1 MPNAAIWAR
10 MRAVG
15 AEPSLFSA
23 EELELVSRTAETG
36 DFHLPSSPSCEIPLR
51 AELSSPVK
59 QIADA
64 AQVCLDAVGPCLPVM
79 QNTLRASAATAAGKL
94 SRAFPVFR
102 EEIYRLLRQDEEH
115 RDALLAAVSSCRH
128 EERQL
133 VCLHIAARISHRE
146 NDAAALCLALEKCE
160 KKVLLFT
167 AALEKLERE
176 MEGISA
182 LCEAFIPALLDTAEP
197 LFDPAAGRPFS
208 PADFRA
214 AALALRDACTQLM
227 TDKEEM

>member
-23 EELELVSRTAETG
+23 EELELISRTAETG
-36 DFHLPSSPSCEIPLR
+36 DFRLPSSPACEIPLR

-79 QNTLRASAATAAGKL
+79 QDALRASAATAAGKL
-94 SRAFPVFR
+94 SRAFPEFR
-102 EEIYRLLRQDEEH
+102 ENIQRLLRQDEEQ
-115 RDALLAAVSSCRH
+115 RDVLLAAMSACGH

-133 VCLHIAARISHRE
+133 ICLHIAARISHRRE
-146 NDAAALCLALEKCE
+146 DAVALCLARDKCE
-160 KKVLLFT
+160 ERMEFL
-167 AALEKLERE
+167 AAELDQLERE
-176 MEGISA
+176 MEGLSA
-182 LCEAFIPALLDTAEP
+182 LCDAFVPALLDTAEP
-197 LFDPAAGRPFS
+197 LFDSAVGRHFS
-208 PADFRA
+208 AADFRA
-214 AALALRDACTQLM
+214 AALSLRDACTQLM
-227 TDKEEM
+227 NDKEEL